1 MLQHFSI
8 QNFAII
14 ASLETDFGKGLHTI
28 TGETGAGKSILLGA
42 LALVLGERS
51 DSSVLKDATRKCV
64 AEVTCSI
71 ADNAEAKEWLQREG
85 LYEEDL
91 VILRREIAPNGKS
104 RAFINDTPVNL
115 SQLRNF
121 ASRMVDLHQQFDTM
135 ELGEADFQREI
146 IDALA
151 GNTSLVQTYRD
162 HYKAWRQL
170 QQEIAQLR
178 QQQQQATAEE
188 AYHRFVYDELA
199 AAAFKSGELEALEK
213 ELKLLSESEQI
224 RISLTA
230 SVQVLSG
237 GEEPLT
243 ARLKQLVQQLAPYG
257 HLHQSI
263 AAITERLKS
272 AHIEINDIAGELESL
287 QDDITLDEAR
297 MQWME
302 ERLSTGYKLQ
312 KKHGLNSTDALLQ
325 LQEQLEVKLQ
335 GVADAG
341 ALIAAK
347 EAEAASYLQK
357 MMLEATTLSEKR
369 KQCAAKMVEEV
380 NALLQQVGMPNA
392 SIQIQFETS
401 APGAWGT
408 DAIKLLFDAN
418 RSGRYE
424 PVEKIAS
431 GGERSRLMLC
441 IKSLVGAA
449 MHMPTM
455 IFDEIDTGIS
465 GEAAKQVGMLLKTLA
480 THQQVIVITHQ
491 PQIAARGDL
500 HYLVYKE
507 EAAGAIQTKIRVVQG
522 EERVQHIARMLSGDE
537 PSVSSLKTAREMM
550 KG

>member
-224 RISLTA
+224 RISLAA

-287 QDDITLDEAR
+287 QDEITLDEAR

-325 LQEQLEVKLQ
+325 LQDQLEVQLQ
-335 GVADAG
+335 GVVDAG

-369 KQCAAKMVEEV
+369 KQRAAKMVEEV

-392 SIQIQFETS
+392 SIQIQFETT

-449 MHMPTM
+449 IHMPTM

-465 GEAAKQVGMLLKTLA
+465 GEAAKQVGMLLKALA
-480 THQQVIVITHQ
+480 AHQQVIVITHQ
-491 PQIAARGDL
+491 PQIAARGDA

-507 EAAGAIQTKIRVVQG
+507 EAEGAIQTKIRVVQG

-537 PSVSSLKTAREMM
+537 PSASSLKTAREMM